1 MDIIGLRT
9 SHLSTHSCIN
19 LKILRTAGAAWL
31 EGDAVST
38 IALAEAAATARCR
51 RGSECCTALASLQL
65 ALLLT
70 NLRCTDEA
78 RRAVRQAAATI
89 DDPAITSVTALVRA
103 KIALCE
109 GSFDEADDLCDTGM
123 GATAD
128 PRLASWAPIG
138 NMVRAL
144 TAMRRGAVATMIRY
158 ADQLKED
165 VIFGRDTFPWNS
177 PAWLVVQIIEAEKGW
192 EVAVPLARRLLDSES
207 STRRL
212 LLSEPTAASF
222 LVRILLR
229 ADEREPAQRARHCA
243 AVLAE
248 QNPEFHVLSAAS
260 LHLEGLLE
268 KDVGLLKQTATSDC
282 DAWTLALMNEDI
294 GDLLAEDSREFRQ
307 ACAHYETAMRSYAEA
322 GSPRDSSRVRSKL
335 RPHNT
340 SMAAARFWPNSRIPV
355 LTDTEY
361 AVAELVAGGLTNA
374 EVAGKMFLS
383 RHTVAFHLR
392 KIFQKVGA
400 KSRIELAVMWKQLVA
415 REGLDVAGGE
425 PLTQVS

>member
-1 MDIIGLRT
+1 MQQ
-9 SHLSTHSCIN
+9 
-19 LKILRTAGAAWL
+19 
-31 EGDAVST
+31 
-38 IALAEAAATARCR
+38 AT
-51 RGSECCTALASLQL
+51 T
-65 ALLLT
+65 T
-70 NLRCTDEA
+70 
-78 RRAVRQAAATI
+78 V
-89 DDPAITSVTALVRA
+89 DDPAVNAATALVRA
-103 KIALCE
+103 KIALCD
-109 GSFDEADDLCDTGM
+109 GSFDEADDLSDTGM
-123 GATAD
+123 AVTAD

-144 TAMRRGAVATMIRY
+144 TAMRRGAVATMIRH

-192 EVAVPLARRLLDSES
+192 EVAVPLARRVLDSES
-207 STRRL
+207 SARRL

-229 ADEREPAQRARHCA
+229 AEDREPAQRARRCA
-243 AVLAE
+243 ATLAAD
-248 QNPEFHVLSAAS
+248 NPDFRVLSAVS
-260 LHLEGLLE
+260 RHLEGLLE
-268 KDVGLLKQTATSDC
+268 KDVSLLQQTATSDC
-282 DAWTLALMNEDI
+282 DPWTLAVMNEDI
-294 GDLLAEDSREFRQ
+294 GDLLSENSREFRQ
-307 ACAHYETAMRSYAEA
+307 ACMHYETAMRSYAEA

-374 EVAGKMFLS
+374 EVASKMFLS

-400 KSRIELAVMWKQLVA
+400 KSRIELAVMWKQLVV
-415 REGLDVAGGE
+415 REGLDIAGV
-425 PLTQVS
+425 PAVS